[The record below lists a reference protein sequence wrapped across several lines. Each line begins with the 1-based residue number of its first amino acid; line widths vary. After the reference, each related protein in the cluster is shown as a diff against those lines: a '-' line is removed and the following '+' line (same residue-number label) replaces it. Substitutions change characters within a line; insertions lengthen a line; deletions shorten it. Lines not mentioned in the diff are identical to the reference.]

1 MSTIKIS
8 KFLGEAPRVAGEL
21 LPDTVAQYAMNCKL
35 YSGNLQAFPLPTN
48 AETLT
53 RSGTVQSIFPMDDGA
68 GGTKWLH
75 WNSVVDVAVSQL
87 QSDTTQRVYFT
98 GDGAPKQTNYSL
110 ATTGAGDYPITSR
123 PLGLP
128 APTAAATATATSS
141 SSIASTNRSR
151 TSNIAAVVLAS
162 TPLFGIGTVV
172 TITGMGGTGYNLSNV
187 IVTNIS
193 GSTIYYNSPGDNESS
208 TADATGSC
216 AFAGLALL
224 RNYVYTWY
232 TDWNEESS
240 PSPATTDV
248 AAYDGQKVTVAT
260 LPSTAPTGYSGI
272 VTHKRIYR
280 TATSGAG
287 VLYFFVA
294 EVTLATTSYDDTLTD
309 LDLGEELPSV
319 TYDMPN
325 SGMKGIVNLT
335 NGLLAGYFDNQLC
348 FSEPDKPWAWPIEY
362 RKIVS
367 GTIMGISPMGTSLV
381 VVTDR
386 YPSLVS
392 GQHPDVMSVTRL
404 DVAYPCVSERS
415 VVNVGYGVLYACPDG
430 LALISTAGNDLI
442 TKLVHYRDTWREQ
455 VMPETIVGAYYN
467 GKYFG
472 SHDTAGFIFEKE
484 DKSGGIYTRV
494 NFQFTAAHYS
504 FTDGYLYYVDTIDT
518 QQVKRWDDPNG
529 AAGTFDWKSKVF
541 RPPVP
546 TNFGAFRI
554 IADYTVAGS
563 GIVAENN
570 ARTAYNMSLSED
582 EISGRFNDM
591 EVNYYE
597 LNGNELRD
605 LLEFGGEAV
614 TFQMYVDDVLVFHR
628 SVADDEIYRL
638 PAGFLAD
645 WYEFRVSSTLRVREI
660 QVGETPYELRK
671 I

>member
-1 MSTIKIS
+1 MPTIKLS

-35 YSGNLQAFPLPTN
+35 YSGNLQAFPLPVN
-48 AETLT
+48 VETLT
-53 RSGTVQSIFPMDDGA
+53 RSGTIKSIFPMDDGA
-68 GGTKWLH
+68 GGTDWLH
-75 WNSVVDVAVSQL
+75 WTTHVDVAVSQL

-110 ATTGAGDYPITSR
+110 ATTGAGDFPIATR

-128 APTAAATATATSS
+128 APSAAAAATAA
-141 SSIASTNRSR
+141 ASTAIATTYRSR
-151 TSNIAAVVLAS
+151 TSNIAAVTLAS
-162 TPLFGIGTVV
+162 APLFGIGTVV
-172 TITGMGGTGYNLSNV
+172 TVTGLGGTGYNLSNV
-187 IVTNIS
+187 TVTDIS
-193 GSTIYYNSPGDNESS
+193 GSVIYYNCPGANEGS
-208 TADATGSC
+208 TADAAGSC

-232 TDWNEESS
+232 TDWEEESS

-248 AAYDGQKVTVAT
+248 AAYDGQKVTVAS
-260 LPSTAPTGYSGI
+260 LPSTAPTGYSGV

-325 SGMKGIVNLT
+325 SGMKGIVNLA

-362 RKIVS
+362 RKTVS
-367 GTIMGISPMGTSLV
+367 GTVMGIAPLGTSLV

-392 GQHPDVMSVTRL
+392 GQHPDVMTVTRL
-404 DVAYPCVSERS
+404 DVAYPCVAERS

-430 LALISTAGNDLI
+430 LALISTAGNDLA
-442 TKLVHYRDTWREQ
+442 TRLVHYRDTWREQ
-455 VMPETIVGAYYN
+455 VMPETIAGAYYN

-472 SHDTAGFIFEKE
+472 SHDTAGFIFEKD
-484 DKSGGIYTRV
+484 DKVGGIYTRV

-504 FTDGYLYYVDTIDT
+504 FSDGYLYYVDTIDT
-518 QQVKRWDDPNG
+518 QQVKRWDDPDG

-541 RPPVP
+541 RPPMP

-554 IADYTVAGS
+554 IADFTVDGS
-563 GIVAENN
+563 GVVDENN
-570 ARTAYNMSLSED
+570 ARSAYNMSLSDD

-597 LNGNELRD
+597 INGNELRD
-605 LLEFGGEAV
+605 MLGGGSAV
-614 TFQMYVDDVLVFHR
+614 TFQMYVDGLLVFQR
-628 SVADDEIYRL
+628 SVVDDAIYRL
-638 PAGFLAD
+638 PAGFLSD
-645 WYEFRVSSTLRVREI
+645 RYEFRVSSTLRVREI
-660 QVGETPYELRK
+660 QVGETPYELRE